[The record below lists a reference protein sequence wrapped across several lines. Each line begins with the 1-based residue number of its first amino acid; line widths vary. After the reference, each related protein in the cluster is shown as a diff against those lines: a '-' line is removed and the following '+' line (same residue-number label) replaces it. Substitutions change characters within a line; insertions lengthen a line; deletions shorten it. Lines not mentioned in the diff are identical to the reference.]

1 MSRWELGTNGLSPE
15 QAYGKYYEGYTQML
29 KRQGITGEE
38 LKARQGEYAK
48 ALHKKLY
55 QETSAKAFG
64 RDYGRAL
71 AQEGN
76 VARAQN
82 QLRIVEQALADGGT
96 STTYFGTPE
105 QLRSAAPL
113 GNIAPAATPQS
124 YVATFE
130 KNPTTGKFDVKV
142 NNQVVRTFNSERL
155 AQKYVTSGK
164 AAENYFANFANKPPV
179 APTSPSPSGTPAGA
193 NPEAQRHLDA
203 ARRAEQGARFRGT
216 SQEAMNRLYHIGE
229 ESDLTRYYREMENQG
244 EIGRHWEKPTPEPG
258 PKPTPEPGP
267 KPTPEPGPKPTPEP
281 GPKPTP
287 KPGPKPT
294 PKPGPKPTPKP
305 GPKKFA
311 GLKKAGKWGLA
322 ALAAGALIYGL
333 VKGCSDDKKEEA
345 IAPQPKPE
353 PKPEPKPQPKPDP
366 KPEPTPQ
373 PVEPEYGEFGALK
386 GSDYW
391 KYAELELIQEHQ
403 GEAGYKPSNS
413 EINTR
418 MFEIMERNN
427 SKIAQDGVHS
437 DPMLMINDKVEIN
450 KDLGELIEKAKAELK
465 EANKDKA
472 GYEPTYSEVNRKVR
486 ELIAQNK

>member
-1 MSRWELGTNGLSPE
+1 MTLNIDLSTWKTLPSGL
-15 QAYGKYYEGYTQML
+15 
-29 KRQGITGEE
+29 
-38 LKARQGEYAK
+38 
-48 ALHKKLY
+48 
-55 QETSAKAFG
+55 
-64 RDYGRAL
+64 L
-71 AQEGN
+71 APTIP
-76 VARAQN
+76 QN
-82 QLRIVEQALADGGT
+82 QPKNIKVFNYNPQA
-96 STTYFGTPE
+96 
-105 QLRSAAPL
+105 
-113 GNIAPAATPQS
+113 
-124 YVATFE
+124 
-130 KNPTTGKFDVKV
+130 
-142 NNQVVRTFNSERL
+142 
-155 AQKYVTSGK
+155 SG
-164 AAENYFANFANKPPV
+164 FANKPQV
-179 APTSPSPSGTPAGA
+179 APTSAAPTSAAPRVAAPTQTSTAPLSVPPKRVVHAFTIDNKHYLVENGSVIGCYDKFDKKDWTKHMKKLVAQGAEIDQSMPYGEVAGQGKVPHNKPSFSSIYPHKDGETY
-193 NPEAQRHLDA
+193 
-203 ARRAEQGARFRGT
+203 ARMLSEQGGKNPGNLPAV
-216 SQEAMNRLYHIGE
+216 IGE
-229 ESDLTRYYREMENQG
+229 PGGKNPGNLPAVIE
-244 EIGRHWEKPTPEPG
+244 PT
-258 PKPTPEPGP
+258 
-267 KPTPEPGPKPTPEP
+267 P

-287 KPGPKPT
+287 KPEPT
-294 PKPGPKPTPKP
+294 PGPKPTPKP

-333 VKGCSDDKKEEA
+333 VKGCSGDKKEEA
-345 IAPQPKPE
+345 IAPQPKPQ
-353 PKPEPKPQPKPDP
+353 PKPDPKPQPKPDP
-366 KPEPTPQ
+366 KPEPTPQPTPQ

-450 KDLGELIEKAKAELK
+450 KDLGEVIEKAKAELK